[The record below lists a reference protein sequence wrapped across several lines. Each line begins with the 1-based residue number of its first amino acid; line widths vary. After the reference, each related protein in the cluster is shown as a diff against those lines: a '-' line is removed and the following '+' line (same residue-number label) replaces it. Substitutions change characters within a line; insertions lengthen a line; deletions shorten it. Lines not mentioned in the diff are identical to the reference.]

1 MLSIN
6 DIVIFILLLLNIVC
20 FSIGYLLGKSGTN
33 STEHKNIKSF
43 FDQEKNSKPKIEI
56 DTSKVV
62 TKINT
67 DGMEKKYNSLGETK
81 ITTDNVQSSV
91 NKLKNLKQ

>member
-20 FSIGYLLGKSGTN
+20 FSLGYLLGKSG
-33 STEHKNIKSF
+33 STSIEHKNTKSF
-43 FDQEKNSKPKIEI
+43 FEEQKDSKPKIEI
-56 DTSKVV
+56 DTTKVV

-67 DGMEKKYNSLGETK
+67 DGMEKN
-81 ITTDNVQSSV
+81 IIR
-91 NKLKNLKQ
+91 

>member
-1 MLSIN
+1 MLSVN

-20 FSIGYLLGKSGTN
+20 FSLGYLLGKSGST
-33 STEHKNIKSF
+33 STEYKNTKSF

-56 DTSKVV
+56 DTTKVV